1 MNIDLTAPKLQ
12 SVPTIQ
18 SSFIGVD
25 FSFSVWTGRKKDKDI
40 STALSRANRA
50 KDNTASVTKDL
61 LADNPTLSE
70 IHKFIANVRNEH
82 YSLTQPWSAIRVI
95 KNDLFFNRYVPIMD
109 GHGKTFW
116 GLVRQF
122 VDEYDTAVSGAAF
135 ALGDMFKRDDYPSRD
150 VVSTKFKFVVAPVPI
165 AADFRTDV
173 MDEATKYIQQEYAKH
188 YGDLILG
195 AMSDAWER
203 LHDSLSRMSERLDYQ
218 GKEDKKIFRDS
229 LVENARDMVQLLAD
243 FNLTGDDAMDRAR
256 VRLMDAL
263 DGVTPEALREDDMF
277 RHDVKRKVDAIIKDF
292 AW

>member
-1 MNIDLTAPKLQ
+1 
-12 SVPTIQ
+12 
-18 SSFIGVD
+18 
-25 FSFSVWTGRKKDKDI
+25 
-40 STALSRANRA
+40 
-50 KDNTASVTKDL
+50 
-61 LADNPTLSE
+61 
-70 IHKFIANVRNEH
+70 
-82 YSLTQPWSAIRVI
+82 
-95 KNDLFFNRYVPIMD
+95 
-109 GHGKTFW
+109 
-116 GLVRQF
+116 
-122 VDEYDTAVSGAAF
+122 
-135 ALGDMFKRDDYPSRD
+135 
-150 VVSTKFKFVVAPVPI
+150 VPI

-173 MDEATKYIQQEYAKH
+173 MNEATKYIQQEYAKH

-218 GKEDKKIFRDS
+218 GKDDKKIFRDS

>member
-95 KNDLFFNRYVPIMD
+95 KRSANRGIR
-109 GHGKTFW
+109 GSF
-116 GLVRQF
+116 
-122 VDEYDTAVSGAAF
+122 
-135 ALGDMFKRDDYPSRD
+135 
-150 VVSTKFKFVVAPVPI
+150 
-165 AADFRTDV
+165 
-173 MDEATKYIQQEYAKH
+173 
-188 YGDLILG
+188 
-195 AMSDAWER
+195 
-203 LHDSLSRMSERLDYQ
+203 SRMKLLSTER
-218 GKEDKKIFRDS
+218 ICASACF
-229 LVENARDMVQLLAD
+229 
-243 FNLTGDDAMDRAR
+243 
-256 VRLMDAL
+256 
-263 DGVTPEALREDDMF
+263 
-277 RHDVKRKVDAIIKDF
+277 
-292 AW
+292 W